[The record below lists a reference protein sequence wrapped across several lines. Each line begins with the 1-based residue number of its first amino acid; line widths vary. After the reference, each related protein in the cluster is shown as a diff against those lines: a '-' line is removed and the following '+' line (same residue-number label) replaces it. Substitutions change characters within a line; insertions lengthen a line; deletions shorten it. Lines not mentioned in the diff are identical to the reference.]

1 MTHDIDH
8 PLIISDW
15 HLSREAYRSRF
26 LRQGLYDGGV
36 VMDNVLIN
44 LHGTEHR
51 DRRRLENP
59 LFRRDVLFDYERSS
73 FPAVLAARLRH
84 HVDGGRLDLLSFG
97 HGVMLELACVNAG
110 VDLDIGDAEAT
121 GRLSRQLL
129 LFIDGARI
137 LHYTGDKA
145 AKEKEVADALSDFD
159 SQFVAPAIARRRAL
173 MSARDRGEIPESE
186 LPRDILRVLLE
197 NIEGLDLDPSTVLRE
212 TAFFLLTG
220 ASTSAAA
227 MSMTLHNV
235 FSWLE
240 LHPDDEARMVDDDAF
255 VQRCILE
262 TLRLA
267 PISPIA
273 ARWAMEDFSLSDG
286 TQIRG
291 GDRVHIDMRS
301 ANRDR
306 SVFGADA
313 DEFLPDRVL
322 PDGVP
327 RVGVSFGHGQHHCI
341 GQELAVGIEP
351 DHEEGFEHRLFGL
364 VGVVVQEL
372 IRLGVRPDP
381 DRPPVTDGASER
393 QNFIHYPVLL
403 TRPDRVLREPT

>member
-1 MTHDIDH
+1 MAYDLND
-8 PLIISDW
+8 PLIIHGW
-15 HLSREAYRSRF
+15 HLAREAYRSKH

-59 LFRRDVLFDYERSS
+59 LFRRDTLFEYERKA
-73 FPAVLAARLRH
+73 FPSVLAARLGPH
-84 HVDGGRLDLLSFG
+84 LTEGRLDLLPFG
-97 HGVMLELACVNAG
+97 HGVMLELAAVNAG
-110 VDLDIGDAEAT
+110 IDLDIGDAEAT
-121 GRLSRQLL
+121 AELGRQLL

-145 AKEKEVADALSDFD
+145 AKEREVADALQAFEAR
-159 SQFVAPAIARRRAL
+159 FVEPAIERRRAL
-173 MSARDRGEIPESE
+173 IRARDAGEVAEAE
-186 LPRDILRVLLE
+186 VPRDILRVLLE
-197 NIEGLDLDPSTVLRE
+197 NIEGLDLDASTILRE

-227 MSMTLHNV
+227 LSLTLHNI
-235 FSWLE
+235 FEWIAT
-240 LHPDDEARMVDDDAF
+240 HPADEQRLANDAMF

-273 ARWAMEDFSLSDG
+273 ARWATNDFTLSDG
-286 TQIRG
+286 TEIRI
-291 GDRVHIDMRS
+291 GDRVHIDMQA
-301 ANRDR
+301 ANRDPA
-306 SVFGADA
+306 VFGPEADR
-313 DEFLPDRVL
+313 FLPDRKL
-322 PDGVP
+322 PADVP
-327 RVGVSFGHGQHHCI
+327 RAGVSFGHGQHHCI

-351 DHEEGFEHRLFGL
+351 DEQTGFEHRLFGL

-372 IRLGVRPDP
+372 VRLGVRPDP
-381 DRPPVTDGASER
+381 GDPPVPDESSER
-393 QNFIHYPVLL
+393 RNFIRYPVRL
-403 TRPDRVLREPT
+403 TNSG